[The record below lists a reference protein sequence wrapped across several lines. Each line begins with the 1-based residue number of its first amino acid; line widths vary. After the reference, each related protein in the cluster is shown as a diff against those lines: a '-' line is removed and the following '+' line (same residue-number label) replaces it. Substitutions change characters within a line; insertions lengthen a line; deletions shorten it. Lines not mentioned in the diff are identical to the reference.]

1 MEKITL
7 EAVEACLKSLEITY
21 ELSQAQAL
29 VTFCETLLKWNATY
43 NLTTITDA
51 SSVLT
56 LHVADSLTLVPKV
69 KEFAPAAKRVL
80 DVGSGGGLPVVPLAV
95 MRPDLSVSAVDT
107 VKKKAVFL
115 RQAGVMCR
123 LRNFTVYND
132 RVEKLSVPPFDVITS
147 RAFASLKDMLE
158 KSCAAGATAAAG
170 APRARRHPRHAAA
183 PGADRAGDRGLSAD
197 AAAAHRRTDG
207 ATRRDDRARPVD
219 PRPASRLRHPRLA
232 RGHGGGARRD
242 RSGRSVAAPT
252 YRPLIAHS
260 DRCSRPDETPQ
271 WERSIIPV
279 PWRWNRLS
287 NSSLAFRRADLS
299 PAAATTHLARWQKT
313 RRP

>member
-69 KEFAPAAKRVL
+69 KEFAPAARRVL

-147 RAFASLKDMLE
+147 RAFASLKDMTFWTEHLLAE
-158 KSCAAGATAAAG
+158 NGVWLAMKGKLTEDEMAGLDRQKYEVS
-170 APRARRHPRHAAA
+170 PVPLSV
-183 PGADRAGDRGLSAD
+183 PGAEVERHLVVI
-197 AAAAHRRTDG
+197 RR
-207 ATRRDDRARPVD
+207 RR
-219 PRPASRLRHPRLA
+219 S
-232 RGHGGGARRD
+232 
-242 RSGRSVAAPT
+242 
-252 YRPLIAHS
+252 
-260 DRCSRPDETPQ
+260 
-271 WERSIIPV
+271 
-279 PWRWNRLS
+279 
-287 NSSLAFRRADLS
+287 
-299 PAAATTHLARWQKT
+299 
-313 RRP
+313 

>member
-147 RAFASLKDMLE
+147 RAFASLKDMTFWTEHLLAE
-158 KSCAAGATAAAG
+158 NGIWLAMKGKLTEDEMAGLDRQKYEVS
-170 APRARRHPRHAAA
+170 PVPLSV
-183 PGADRAGDRGLSAD
+183 PGAEVERHLVVI
-197 AAAAHRRTDG
+197 RR
-207 ATRRDDRARPVD
+207 RR
-219 PRPASRLRHPRLA
+219 S
-232 RGHGGGARRD
+232 
-242 RSGRSVAAPT
+242 
-252 YRPLIAHS
+252 
-260 DRCSRPDETPQ
+260 
-271 WERSIIPV
+271 
-279 PWRWNRLS
+279 
-287 NSSLAFRRADLS
+287 
-299 PAAATTHLARWQKT
+299 
-313 RRP
+313 

>member
-69 KEFAPAAKRVL
+69 KEFASAAKRVL

-132 RVEKLSVPPFDVITS
+132 RVEKLSLSPFDVITS
-147 RAFASLKDMLE
+147 RAFASLKDMTSWTEHLLAE
-158 KSCAAGATAAAG
+158 NGVWLAMKGKLTEDEMAGLDRQKYEVS
-170 APRARRHPRHAAA
+170 PVPLSV
-183 PGADRAGDRGLSAD
+183 PGAEVERHLVVI
-197 AAAAHRRTDG
+197 RR
-207 ATRRDDRARPVD
+207 RE
-219 PRPASRLRHPRLA
+219 S
-232 RGHGGGARRD
+232 
-242 RSGRSVAAPT
+242 
-252 YRPLIAHS
+252 
-260 DRCSRPDETPQ
+260 CSE
-271 WERSIIPV
+271 E
-279 PWRWNRLS
+279 
-287 NSSLAFRRADLS
+287 
-299 PAAATTHLARWQKT
+299 
-313 RRP
+313 

>member
-132 RVEKLSVPPFDVITS
+132 RVEKLLVPPFDVITS
-147 RAFASLKDMLE
+147 RAFASLKDMTFWTEHLLAE
-158 KSCAAGATAAAG
+158 NGVWLAMKGKLTEDEMAGLDRQKYEVS
-170 APRARRHPRHAAA
+170 PVPLSV
-183 PGADRAGDRGLSAD
+183 PGAEVERHLVVI
-197 AAAAHRRTDG
+197 RR
-207 ATRRDDRARPVD
+207 RR
-219 PRPASRLRHPRLA
+219 S
-232 RGHGGGARRD
+232 
-242 RSGRSVAAPT
+242 
-252 YRPLIAHS
+252 
-260 DRCSRPDETPQ
+260 
-271 WERSIIPV
+271 
-279 PWRWNRLS
+279 
-287 NSSLAFRRADLS
+287 
-299 PAAATTHLARWQKT
+299 
-313 RRP
+313 

>member
-123 LRNFTVYND
+123 LQNFTVYND
-132 RVEKLSVPPFDVITS
+132 RVEKLSLPPFDVITS
-147 RAFASLKDMLE
+147 RAFASLKDMTSWTEHLLAE
-158 KSCAAGATAAAG
+158 NGVWLAMKGKLTEDEMAGLDRQKYEVSPVPLSVPG
-170 APRARRHPRHAAA
+170 AEVERHLVVIRRH
-183 PGADRAGDRGLSAD
+183 
-197 AAAAHRRTDG
+197 
-207 ATRRDDRARPVD
+207 
-219 PRPASRLRHPRLA
+219 
-232 RGHGGGARRD
+232 
-242 RSGRSVAAPT
+242 RS
-252 YRPLIAHS
+252 
-260 DRCSRPDETPQ
+260 
-271 WERSIIPV
+271 
-279 PWRWNRLS
+279 
-287 NSSLAFRRADLS
+287 
-299 PAAATTHLARWQKT
+299 
-313 RRP
+313 

>member
-43 NLTTITDA
+43 NLTTIPDA

-69 KEFAPAAKRVL
+69 KEFASAAKRVL

-132 RVEKLSVPPFDVITS
+132 RVEKLSLSPFDVITS
-147 RAFASLKDMLE
+147 RAFASLKDMTSWTEHLLAE
-158 KSCAAGATAAAG
+158 NGVWLAMKGKLTEDEMAGLDRQKYDVTTV
-170 APRARRHPRHAAA
+170 PLSV
-183 PGADRAGDRGLSAD
+183 PGAEVERHLVVI
-197 AAAAHRRTDG
+197 RR
-207 ATRRDDRARPVD
+207 RE
-219 PRPASRLRHPRLA
+219 S
-232 RGHGGGARRD
+232 
-242 RSGRSVAAPT
+242 
-252 YRPLIAHS
+252 
-260 DRCSRPDETPQ
+260 CSE
-271 WERSIIPV
+271 E
-279 PWRWNRLS
+279 
-287 NSSLAFRRADLS
+287 
-299 PAAATTHLARWQKT
+299 
-313 RRP
+313 

>member
-147 RAFASLKDMLE
+147 RAFASLKDMTFWTEHLLAE
-158 KSCAAGATAAAG
+158 NGVWLAMKGKLTEDEMAGLDRQKYEVSPVPLSVPG
-170 APRARRHPRHAAA
+170 AEVERHLVVIRRH
-183 PGADRAGDRGLSAD
+183 
-197 AAAAHRRTDG
+197 
-207 ATRRDDRARPVD
+207 
-219 PRPASRLRHPRLA
+219 
-232 RGHGGGARRD
+232 
-242 RSGRSVAAPT
+242 RS
-252 YRPLIAHS
+252 
-260 DRCSRPDETPQ
+260 
-271 WERSIIPV
+271 
-279 PWRWNRLS
+279 
-287 NSSLAFRRADLS
+287 
-299 PAAATTHLARWQKT
+299 
-313 RRP
+313 

>member
-147 RAFASLKDMLE
+147 RAFASLKDMTFWTEHLLAE
-158 KSCAAGATAAAG
+158 NGVWLAMKGKLTEDEMAGLDRQKYEVS
-170 APRARRHPRHAAA
+170 PVPLSV
-183 PGADRAGDRGLSAD
+183 PGAEVERHLVVI
-197 AAAAHRRTDG
+197 RRY
-207 ATRRDDRARPVD
+207 
-219 PRPASRLRHPRLA
+219 
-232 RGHGGGARRD
+232 
-242 RSGRSVAAPT
+242 RS
-252 YRPLIAHS
+252 
-260 DRCSRPDETPQ
+260 
-271 WERSIIPV
+271 
-279 PWRWNRLS
+279 
-287 NSSLAFRRADLS
+287 
-299 PAAATTHLARWQKT
+299 
-313 RRP
+313 

>member
-69 KEFAPAAKRVL
+69 KEFASAAKRVL

-147 RAFASLKDMLE
+147 RAFASLKDMTSWTEHLLAE
-158 KSCAAGATAAAG
+158 NGVWLAMKGKLTEDEMAGLDRQKYEVSPVPLSVPG
-170 APRARRHPRHAAA
+170 AEVERHLVVIRRH
-183 PGADRAGDRGLSAD
+183 
-197 AAAAHRRTDG
+197 
-207 ATRRDDRARPVD
+207 
-219 PRPASRLRHPRLA
+219 
-232 RGHGGGARRD
+232 
-242 RSGRSVAAPT
+242 RS
-252 YRPLIAHS
+252 
-260 DRCSRPDETPQ
+260 
-271 WERSIIPV
+271 
-279 PWRWNRLS
+279 
-287 NSSLAFRRADLS
+287 
-299 PAAATTHLARWQKT
+299 
-313 RRP
+313 

>member
-147 RAFASLKDMLE
+147 RAFASLKDMTFWTEHLLAE
-158 KSCAAGATAAAG
+158 NGVWLAMKGKLTEDEMAGLDRQKYEVSSV
-170 APRARRHPRHAAA
+170 PLSV
-183 PGADRAGDRGLSAD
+183 PGAEVERHLVVI
-197 AAAAHRRTDG
+197 RR
-207 ATRRDDRARPVD
+207 RR
-219 PRPASRLRHPRLA
+219 S
-232 RGHGGGARRD
+232 
-242 RSGRSVAAPT
+242 
-252 YRPLIAHS
+252 
-260 DRCSRPDETPQ
+260 
-271 WERSIIPV
+271 
-279 PWRWNRLS
+279 
-287 NSSLAFRRADLS
+287 
-299 PAAATTHLARWQKT
+299 
-313 RRP
+313 

>member
-147 RAFASLKDMLE
+147 RAFASLKDMTFWTEHLLAE
-158 KSCAAGATAAAG
+158 NGVWLAMKGKLTEDEMAGLDRQKYDVTTV
-170 APRARRHPRHAAA
+170 PLSV
-183 PGADRAGDRGLSAD
+183 PGAEVERHLVVI
-197 AAAAHRRTDG
+197 RR
-207 ATRRDDRARPVD
+207 RE
-219 PRPASRLRHPRLA
+219 S
-232 RGHGGGARRD
+232 
-242 RSGRSVAAPT
+242 
-252 YRPLIAHS
+252 
-260 DRCSRPDETPQ
+260 CSE
-271 WERSIIPV
+271 E
-279 PWRWNRLS
+279 
-287 NSSLAFRRADLS
+287 
-299 PAAATTHLARWQKT
+299 
-313 RRP
+313 

>member
-1 MEKITL
+1 MEKITM

-132 RVEKLSVPPFDVITS
+132 RVEKLLVPPFDVITS
-147 RAFASLKDMLE
+147 RAFASLKDMTSWTEHLLAE
-158 KSCAAGATAAAG
+158 NGVWLAMKGKLTEDEMAGLDRQKYEVSPVPLSVPG
-170 APRARRHPRHAAA
+170 AEVERHLVVIRRH
-183 PGADRAGDRGLSAD
+183 
-197 AAAAHRRTDG
+197 
-207 ATRRDDRARPVD
+207 
-219 PRPASRLRHPRLA
+219 
-232 RGHGGGARRD
+232 
-242 RSGRSVAAPT
+242 RS
-252 YRPLIAHS
+252 
-260 DRCSRPDETPQ
+260 
-271 WERSIIPV
+271 
-279 PWRWNRLS
+279 
-287 NSSLAFRRADLS
+287 
-299 PAAATTHLARWQKT
+299 
-313 RRP
+313 

>member
-7 EAVEACLKSLEITY
+7 EAVEACIKSLEITY

-29 VTFCETLLKWNATY
+29 VTFCETLLKWNTTY

-123 LRNFTVYND
+123 LQNFTVYND
-132 RVEKLSVPPFDVITS
+132 RVEKLSLPPFDVITS
-147 RAFASLKDMLE
+147 RAFASLKDMTSWTEHLLAE
-158 KSCAAGATAAAG
+158 NGVWLAMKGKLTEDEMAGLDRQKYEVSPVPLSVPG
-170 APRARRHPRHAAA
+170 AEVERHLVVIRRHT
-183 PGADRAGDRGLSAD
+183 S
-197 AAAAHRRTDG
+197 
-207 ATRRDDRARPVD
+207 
-219 PRPASRLRHPRLA
+219 
-232 RGHGGGARRD
+232 
-242 RSGRSVAAPT
+242 
-252 YRPLIAHS
+252 
-260 DRCSRPDETPQ
+260 
-271 WERSIIPV
+271 
-279 PWRWNRLS
+279 
-287 NSSLAFRRADLS
+287 
-299 PAAATTHLARWQKT
+299 
-313 RRP
+313 

>member
-69 KEFAPAAKRVL
+69 KEFASAAKRVL

-132 RVEKLSVPPFDVITS
+132 RVEKLSLPPFDVITS
-147 RAFASLKDMLE
+147 RAFASLKDMTSWTEHLLAE
-158 KSCAAGATAAAG
+158 NGVWLAMKGKLTEDEMAGLDRQKYEVS
-170 APRARRHPRHAAA
+170 PVPLSV
-183 PGADRAGDRGLSAD
+183 PGAEVERHLVVI
-197 AAAAHRRTDG
+197 RR
-207 ATRRDDRARPVD
+207 RR
-219 PRPASRLRHPRLA
+219 S
-232 RGHGGGARRD
+232 
-242 RSGRSVAAPT
+242 
-252 YRPLIAHS
+252 
-260 DRCSRPDETPQ
+260 
-271 WERSIIPV
+271 
-279 PWRWNRLS
+279 
-287 NSSLAFRRADLS
+287 
-299 PAAATTHLARWQKT
+299 
-313 RRP
+313 

>member
-132 RVEKLSVPPFDVITS
+132 RVEKLSLSPVDVITS
-147 RAFASLKDMLE
+147 RAFASLKDMTSWTEHLLAE
-158 KSCAAGATAAAG
+158 NGVWLAMKGKLTEDEMAGLDRQKYDVTTV
-170 APRARRHPRHAAA
+170 PLSV
-183 PGADRAGDRGLSAD
+183 PGAEVERHLVVI
-197 AAAAHRRTDG
+197 RR
-207 ATRRDDRARPVD
+207 RE
-219 PRPASRLRHPRLA
+219 S
-232 RGHGGGARRD
+232 
-242 RSGRSVAAPT
+242 
-252 YRPLIAHS
+252 
-260 DRCSRPDETPQ
+260 CSE
-271 WERSIIPV
+271 E
-279 PWRWNRLS
+279 
-287 NSSLAFRRADLS
+287 
-299 PAAATTHLARWQKT
+299 
-313 RRP
+313 

>member
-147 RAFASLKDMLE
+147 RAFASLKDMTFWTEHLLAE
-158 KSCAAGATAAAG
+158 NGVWLAMKGKLTEDEMAGLDRQKYEVSSVPLSVPG
-170 APRARRHPRHAAA
+170 AEVERHLVVIRRH
-183 PGADRAGDRGLSAD
+183 
-197 AAAAHRRTDG
+197 
-207 ATRRDDRARPVD
+207 
-219 PRPASRLRHPRLA
+219 
-232 RGHGGGARRD
+232 
-242 RSGRSVAAPT
+242 RS
-252 YRPLIAHS
+252 
-260 DRCSRPDETPQ
+260 
-271 WERSIIPV
+271 
-279 PWRWNRLS
+279 
-287 NSSLAFRRADLS
+287 
-299 PAAATTHLARWQKT
+299 
-313 RRP
+313 

>member
-132 RVEKLSVPPFDVITS
+132 RVEKLSLPPFDVITS
-147 RAFASLKDMLE
+147 RAFASLKDMTFWTEHLLAE
-158 KSCAAGATAAAG
+158 NGVWLAMKGKLTEDEMAGLDRQKYEVSPVPLSVPG
-170 APRARRHPRHAAA
+170 AEVERHLVVIRRH
-183 PGADRAGDRGLSAD
+183 
-197 AAAAHRRTDG
+197 
-207 ATRRDDRARPVD
+207 
-219 PRPASRLRHPRLA
+219 
-232 RGHGGGARRD
+232 
-242 RSGRSVAAPT
+242 RS
-252 YRPLIAHS
+252 
-260 DRCSRPDETPQ
+260 
-271 WERSIIPV
+271 
-279 PWRWNRLS
+279 
-287 NSSLAFRRADLS
+287 
-299 PAAATTHLARWQKT
+299 
-313 RRP
+313 

>member
-132 RVEKLSVPPFDVITS
+132 RVEKLSLPPFDVITS
-147 RAFASLKDMLE
+147 RAFASLKDMTSWTEHLLAE
-158 KSCAAGATAAAG
+158 NGVWLAMKGKLTKDEMAGLDRQKYEVS
-170 APRARRHPRHAAA
+170 PVPLSV
-183 PGADRAGDRGLSAD
+183 PGAEVERHLVVIRRRGA
-197 AAAAHRRTDG
+197 
-207 ATRRDDRARPVD
+207 
-219 PRPASRLRHPRLA
+219 
-232 RGHGGGARRD
+232 
-242 RSGRSVAAPT
+242 
-252 YRPLIAHS
+252 
-260 DRCSRPDETPQ
+260 
-271 WERSIIPV
+271 
-279 PWRWNRLS
+279 
-287 NSSLAFRRADLS
+287 
-299 PAAATTHLARWQKT
+299 
-313 RRP
+313 

>member
-132 RVEKLSVPPFDVITS
+132 RVEKLSLSPFDVITS
-147 RAFASLKDMLE
+147 RAFASLKDMTSWTEHLLAE
-158 KSCAAGATAAAG
+158 NGVWLAMKGKLTEDEMAGLDRQKYEVS
-170 APRARRHPRHAAA
+170 PVPLSV
-183 PGADRAGDRGLSAD
+183 PGAEVERHLVVI
-197 AAAAHRRTDG
+197 RR
-207 ATRRDDRARPVD
+207 RR
-219 PRPASRLRHPRLA
+219 S
-232 RGHGGGARRD
+232 
-242 RSGRSVAAPT
+242 
-252 YRPLIAHS
+252 
-260 DRCSRPDETPQ
+260 
-271 WERSIIPV
+271 
-279 PWRWNRLS
+279 
-287 NSSLAFRRADLS
+287 
-299 PAAATTHLARWQKT
+299 
-313 RRP
+313 

>member
-69 KEFAPAAKRVL
+69 KEFASAAKRVL

-132 RVEKLSVPPFDVITS
+132 RVEKLSLSPFDVITS
-147 RAFASLKDMLE
+147 RAFASLKDMTSWTEHLLAE
-158 KSCAAGATAAAG
+158 NGVWLAMKGKLTEDEMAGLDRQKYDVTTV
-170 APRARRHPRHAAA
+170 PLSV
-183 PGADRAGDRGLSAD
+183 PGAEVERHLVVI
-197 AAAAHRRTDG
+197 RR
-207 ATRRDDRARPVD
+207 RE
-219 PRPASRLRHPRLA
+219 S
-232 RGHGGGARRD
+232 
-242 RSGRSVAAPT
+242 
-252 YRPLIAHS
+252 
-260 DRCSRPDETPQ
+260 CSE
-271 WERSIIPV
+271 E
-279 PWRWNRLS
+279 
-287 NSSLAFRRADLS
+287 
-299 PAAATTHLARWQKT
+299 
-313 RRP
+313 

>member
-69 KEFAPAAKRVL
+69 KEFASAAKRVL

-147 RAFASLKDMLE
+147 RAFASLKDMTFWTEHLLAE
-158 KSCAAGATAAAG
+158 NGVWLAMKGKLTEDEMAGLDRQKYEVS
-170 APRARRHPRHAAA
+170 PVPLSV
-183 PGADRAGDRGLSAD
+183 PGAEVERHLVVI
-197 AAAAHRRTDG
+197 RR
-207 ATRRDDRARPVD
+207 RR
-219 PRPASRLRHPRLA
+219 S
-232 RGHGGGARRD
+232 
-242 RSGRSVAAPT
+242 
-252 YRPLIAHS
+252 
-260 DRCSRPDETPQ
+260 
-271 WERSIIPV
+271 
-279 PWRWNRLS
+279 
-287 NSSLAFRRADLS
+287 
-299 PAAATTHLARWQKT
+299 
-313 RRP
+313 

>member
-132 RVEKLSVPPFDVITS
+132 RVEKLSLPPFDVITS
-147 RAFASLKDMLE
+147 RAFASLKDMTSWTEHLLAE
-158 KSCAAGATAAAG
+158 NGVWLAMKGKLTEDEMAGLDRQKYEVS
-170 APRARRHPRHAAA
+170 PVPLSV
-183 PGADRAGDRGLSAD
+183 PGAEVERHL
-197 AAAAHRRTDG
+197 
-207 ATRRDDRARPVD
+207 VVI
-219 PRPASRLRHPRLA
+219 RLR
-232 RGHGGGARRD
+232 
-242 RSGRSVAAPT
+242 RS
-252 YRPLIAHS
+252 
-260 DRCSRPDETPQ
+260 
-271 WERSIIPV
+271 
-279 PWRWNRLS
+279 
-287 NSSLAFRRADLS
+287 
-299 PAAATTHLARWQKT
+299 
-313 RRP
+313 

>member
-115 RQAGVMCR
+115 RQTGVMCR

-132 RVEKLSVPPFDVITS
+132 RVEKLSLPPFDVITS
-147 RAFASLKDMLE
+147 RAFASLKDMTSWTEHLLAE
-158 KSCAAGATAAAG
+158 NGVWLAMKGKLTEDEMAGLDRQKYEVSPVPLSVPG
-170 APRARRHPRHAAA
+170 AEVERHLVVIRRH
-183 PGADRAGDRGLSAD
+183 
-197 AAAAHRRTDG
+197 
-207 ATRRDDRARPVD
+207 
-219 PRPASRLRHPRLA
+219 
-232 RGHGGGARRD
+232 
-242 RSGRSVAAPT
+242 RS
-252 YRPLIAHS
+252 
-260 DRCSRPDETPQ
+260 
-271 WERSIIPV
+271 
-279 PWRWNRLS
+279 
-287 NSSLAFRRADLS
+287 
-299 PAAATTHLARWQKT
+299 
-313 RRP
+313 

>member
-69 KEFAPAAKRVL
+69 KEFASAAKRVL

-132 RVEKLSVPPFDVITS
+132 RVEKLSLSPFDVITS
-147 RAFASLKDMLE
+147 RAFASLKDMTSWTEHLLAE
-158 KSCAAGATAAAG
+158 NGVWLAMKGKLTEDEVAGLDRQKYDVTTV
-170 APRARRHPRHAAA
+170 PLSV
-183 PGADRAGDRGLSAD
+183 PGAEVERHLVVI
-197 AAAAHRRTDG
+197 RR
-207 ATRRDDRARPVD
+207 RE
-219 PRPASRLRHPRLA
+219 S
-232 RGHGGGARRD
+232 
-242 RSGRSVAAPT
+242 
-252 YRPLIAHS
+252 
-260 DRCSRPDETPQ
+260 CSE
-271 WERSIIPV
+271 E
-279 PWRWNRLS
+279 
-287 NSSLAFRRADLS
+287 
-299 PAAATTHLARWQKT
+299 
-313 RRP
+313 